1 MQQNTPDLV
10 ISDIMMPQVDGYQ
23 FLKQVREDP
32 VQDPASG
39 VLTAKG
45 MTTDRIQG
53 YQAGV
58 EPICLSRLIQMS

>member
-23 FLKQVREDP
+23 FQAGVEDP
-32 VQDPASG
+32 VSRPCQWC
-39 VLTAKG
+39 LTKG

-53 YQAGV
+53 YRW
-58 EPICLSRLIQMS
+58 C